1 MVLHFWN
8 NWNESREPLVF
19 YFWKNSKRLM
29 ASDVSLLEESAR
41 ILRVSAVLFF
51 EDYEK
56 YWGFL
61 VFCFWENLKESGGP

>member
-1 MVLHFWN
+1 MEARDVL
-8 NWNESREPLVF
+8 
-19 YFWKNSKRLM
+19 
-29 ASDVSLLEESAR
+29 LLEESAR